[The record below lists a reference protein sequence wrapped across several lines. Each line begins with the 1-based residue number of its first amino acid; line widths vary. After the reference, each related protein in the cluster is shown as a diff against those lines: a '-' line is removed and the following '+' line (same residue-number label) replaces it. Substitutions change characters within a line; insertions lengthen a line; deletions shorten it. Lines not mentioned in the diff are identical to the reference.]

1 MDHMNTRRF
10 VLCVAGAL
18 TLTLAVGAPA
28 WAHHST
34 ASYDAANPI
43 SLEGTVKEFL
53 WKNPHIFMTLV
64 VNGPKGPAEWVV
76 ECGTPNINARNG
88 WKRDS
93 INAGDKVKVVMNP
106 SRSGSFD
113 GQAATVTLPDGTV
126 LRAPGSEG
134 SVEALPPAPA
144 K

>member
-1 MDHMNTRRF
+1 MNTRRF
-10 VLCVAGAL
+10 VLGAAGAL
-18 TLTLAVGAPA
+18 IMAMGVPA
-28 WAHHST
+28 SAHHST
-34 ASYDAANPI
+34 AAYDAAHPI
-43 SLEGTVKEFL
+43 TLEGTVKEFL
-53 WKNPHIFMTLV
+53 WKNPHIFMVLII
-64 VNGPKGPAEWVV
+64 NDPKGPSEWVV

-93 INAGDKVKVVMNP
+93 IKAGDKVKVVLNP
-106 SRSGSFD
+106 SRSGLPD

-134 SVEALPPAPA
+134 GVEAAPTAPA